1 MILEVAQ
8 ALEDLFE
15 RHPSFRVPA
24 FRECVAKM
32 RVIREELQLEMSLGV
47 DKPKRTKFKAPT
59 LEEVRLECARRDL
72 PDAHA
77 EEFFNFYAMKGW
89 KVGRDPMVDW
99 KLALARS
106 RSWESAKVKGPAQ
119 TSLMEKLTTEAVNQ
133 AARIV
138 RGITT

>member
-47 DKPKRTKFKAPT
+47 DKPKRTK
-59 LEEVRLECARRDL
+59 
-72 PDAHA
+72 
-77 EEFFNFYAMKGW
+77 
-89 KVGRDPMVDW
+89 
-99 KLALARS
+99 
-106 RSWESAKVKGPAQ
+106 VKGPAQ
-119 TSLMEKLTTEAVNQ
+119 TSLMEKRTTEAVNQ

-138 RGITT
+138 RGIVT